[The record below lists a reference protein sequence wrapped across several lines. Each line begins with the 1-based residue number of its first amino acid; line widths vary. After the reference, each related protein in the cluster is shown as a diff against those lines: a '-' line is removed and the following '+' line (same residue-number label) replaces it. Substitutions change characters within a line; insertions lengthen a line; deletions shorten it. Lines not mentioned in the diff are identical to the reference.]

1 MGQYKGKDVAE
12 TYGLKR
18 MGGIVG
24 GTVTNVAGILVENC
38 ENHGNVFSQMGCR
51 TGGFIGHCQASIVG
65 CVNKG
70 IILGG
75 KKEDHKAGW
84 ACGFNGSKEQIKSC
98 AMGGKVGYWADHGSN
113 PTSAPAATKDNACGY
128 RNSERFDPSTN
139 F

>member
-1 MGQYKGKDVAE
+1 MSE
-12 TYGLKR
+12 TYDLKR

-24 GTVTNVAGILVENC
+24 GTVINVTGILVENC

-75 KKEDHKAGW
+75 KKEDNKAGW
-84 ACGFNGSKEQIKSC
+84 ACGFNGSKDQIKSC
-98 AMGGKVGYWADHGSN
+98 AMGGKVGYWEDHGAD